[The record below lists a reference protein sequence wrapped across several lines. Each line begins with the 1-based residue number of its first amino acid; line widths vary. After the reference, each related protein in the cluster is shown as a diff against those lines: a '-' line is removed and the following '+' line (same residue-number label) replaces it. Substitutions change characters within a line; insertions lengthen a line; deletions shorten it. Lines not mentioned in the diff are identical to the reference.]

1 MELKYWQFQEYQDP
15 SGTEVKS
22 GQLVTINI
30 RFTYLPGKLKF
41 ILGRLRMV
49 GEHPLHYHIFLS

>member
-1 MELKYWQFQEYQDP
+1 MELKYCQFQDP

-30 RFTYLPGKLKF
+30 RFTYLPGKLKL
-41 ILGRLRMV
+41 LGRLRMV